1 MKPNPS
7 PRWLSTA
14 AVGAAIA
21 VGAALLTTPV
31 AAHTR
36 PDESGSPSRE
46 SNRAVYVI
54 GDRVVAIRRDPV
66 PPGAYGGHGV
76 DYSPDLTM
84 WVLGSGCADRRSIQA
99 R

>member
-1 MKPNPS
+1 MKANPS

-36 PDESGSPSRE
+36 PDESGSPTRE
-46 SNRAVYVI
+46 SNRAVYI
-54 GDRVVAIRRDPV
+54 IDDRVVAIRRDPV
-66 PPGAYGGHGV
+66 PSGAYGGHGV
-76 DYSPDLTM
+76 DY
-84 WVLGSGCADRRSIQA
+84 
-99 R
+99 